1 LEIPR
6 WTESANSNAC
16 LLRLLFDG
24 QGWTR
29 PQDRRRHS
37 GKTAQVHRKNSLA
50 SPTPILSQDRVY
62 VHFGPYCT
70 ACLSTAGEIL

>member
-1 LEIPR
+1 MR
-6 WTESANSNAC
+6 AC
-16 LLRLLFDG
+16 CGSFSTGKAGLVLKIVVA
-24 QGWTR
+24 T
-29 PQDRRRHS
+29 PE
-37 GKTAQVHRKNSLA
+37 KTAQVHRKNSLA